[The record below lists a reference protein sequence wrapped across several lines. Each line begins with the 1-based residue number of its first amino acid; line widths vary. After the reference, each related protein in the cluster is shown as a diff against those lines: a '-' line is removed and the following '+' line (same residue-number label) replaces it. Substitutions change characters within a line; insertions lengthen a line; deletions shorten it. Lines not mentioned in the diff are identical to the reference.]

1 MIFQP
6 SAGALVY
13 NAYID
18 GLMKGRNSQKALAIF
33 DRMKRESCQPSTDT
47 YTMLINL
54 YGKVIQVVNL
64 TLYMLVLQNN
74 SWWNQADK
82 FDL

>member
-1 MIFQP
+1 MIFQT

-18 GLMKGRNSQKALAIF
+18 GLMKGRNSQKALVIF
-33 DRMKRESCQPSTDT
+33 ERMKRESCQPSTDT

-54 YGKVIQVVNL
+54 YGKVIHHC
-64 TLYMLVLQNN
+64 
-74 SWWNQADK
+74 
-82 FDL
+82 F